1 MLLLVAEDNPD
12 NRNLLTR
19 RLERQGWDVIAADDG
34 LEAVEMCHS
43 ARPDLVLMDIAMPR
57 MTGIEATRALRADP
71 RTAAVK
77 IIAVT
82 AHAMEANRLE
92 CLAAGCDDFATKP
105 IDFPRLFAL
114 IRRHLGLEGQAA

>member
-57 MTGIEATRALRADP
+57 MTGIEATRACVRIRAPPQSRSSPSP
-71 RTAAVK
+71 RTRWRPIGSNASPPAA
-77 IIAVT
+77 T
-82 AHAMEANRLE
+82 TLPPNRSTFLG
-92 CLAAGCDDFATKP
+92 CLP
-105 IDFPRLFAL
+105 
-114 IRRHLGLEGQAA
+114 